1 MITVPEFVARN
12 RTGAF
17 AWGQR
22 DCCIWPAD
30 FVRAATGIDPAEGW
44 RGAYSTAWEA
54 RKIITREGGLL
65 TVWRNRM
72 RAFGPGADV
81 GVALVNGRRMGGLQA
96 GGFFYA
102 LAEQGGVLMTR
113 EFTLL
118 AGWAV

>member
-1 MITVPEFVARN
+1 MITVPEFVSRT

-17 AWGQR
+17 VWGQR

-72 RAFGPGADV
+72 ADFAAGSDV
-81 GVALVNGRRMGGLQA
+81 GVALVSGRRMGGLMA

-113 EFTLL
+113 DFTLL
-118 AGWAV
+118 AGWAI